1 MCAVSA
7 RPGRR
12 TRTLGGMLSVQAPP
26 LAQTDARPA
35 IVRVACRRSRP
46 AAQCGYL
53 RVPLDRRHPDGR
65 KIGIYFERYLRM
77 DRAGPQTATVLSIEG
92 GPGFS
97 TTADRA
103 ARLQLWRPISAH
115 RDLLLVDLRG
125 TGRSGAL
132 NCPAFRRHIL
142 PYVVRAGRC
151 AAQLGRKR
159 DFYDTSQSVQDLR
172 AVVAALGIHRLD
184 VYGDSYGSYAAQ
196 AFAIRYPGLLRSLVL
211 DGTYQLPGSDPALA
225 DIAGSTQ
232 SSLRLAC
239 ERRPRCPAGRHP
251 LPLLGRLLRQV
262 RRHPIV
268 GVAPDADGT
277 MTHVKAD
284 PDTLGQL
291 VQSGFYYQ
299 GVWRDIFAATRSAFA
314 GDTRPL
320 LRLVAETE
328 TLDGPNGDPHEF
340 TESLYLSVICHD
352 YPELWPAGT
361 PVWQREGFIRS
372 ALASYPP
379 GTFAPFTAKEWT
391 GLDYEGAL
399 ACLNWPPAAFSD
411 PPVSPTAPYP
421 HVPTLILNGDL
432 DNITPLAD
440 ARVVASRF
448 PESTLVVMQNSGHV
462 TALLDQNDCA
472 SVLYERFVSDLSP
485 GDTSCARRTP
495 EVRVVP
501 RFPLSLSGMAPALPS
516 PGDQSTLRDRR
527 IAAASA
533 AAVADVLQRWW
544 ANLSGSGVGLRGGAW
559 SYSGANLTTFAL
571 HNVAFVPG
579 VKVSGTVHWNY
590 STGRVRATVV
600 TRTGGMVERLRMAWS
615 LQVRAARG
623 RLVGSEG
630 GRALH
635 LHMLAP

>member
-1 MCAVSA
+1 
-7 RPGRR
+7 
-12 TRTLGGMLSVQAPP
+12 MLSVQATPP
-26 LAQTDARPA
+26 AQASARPA
-35 IVRVACRRSRP
+35 IIRAACPRSRP
-46 AAQCGYL
+46 AAECGFL
-53 RVPLDRRHPDGR
+53 LVPLDRRHPDGR
-65 KIGIYFERYLRM
+65 RIRIYFEHYFRTE
-77 DRAGPQTATVLSIEG
+77 RAGRRASTVLSIEG

-132 NCPAFRRHIL
+132 NCRAFRHHIL

-151 AAQLGRKR
+151 AAQIGPKR
-159 DFYDTSQSVQDLR
+159 DDYDTSQSVQDLR
-172 AVVAALGIHRLD
+172 AVVGALGMHRLD

-211 DGTYQLPGSDPALA
+211 DGTYQLPGSDPAFADLA
-225 DIAGSTQ
+225 QSTQ

-239 ERRPRCPAGRHP
+239 ERRPGCPAGRHP
-251 LPLLGRLLRQV
+251 LALLGRLLRQV
-262 RRHPIV
+262 RRHPIA
-268 GVAPDADGT
+268 GTAPDADGT
-277 MTHVKAD
+277 MTRVKAD

-299 GVWRDIFAATRSAFA
+299 GVWRDIFAATRSAFT

-328 TLDGPNGDPHEF
+328 TTDGPNGDPRAF

-352 YPELWPAGT
+352 YPQMWPMGT
-361 PVWQREGFIRS
+361 PVSQRGPFVAS
-372 ALASYPP
+372 ALAAYPP
-379 GTFAPFTAKEWT
+379 GTFAPFRAREWT

-399 ACLNWPPAAFSD
+399 ACLSWPPAAFPD
-411 PPVSPTAPYP
+411 PPVPPSAPYP

-448 PESTLVVMQNSGHV
+448 PASTFVVMQNSGHV

-472 SVLYERFVSDLSP
+472 APIYERFVRDLRP
-485 GDTSCARRTP
+485 GDTSCAHRTP

-501 RFPLSLSGMAPALPS
+501 RFPLSLAGMVPAHRS
-516 PGDQSTLRDRR
+516 PGDGSTLTDRR

-544 ANLSGSGVGLRGGAW
+544 ANVSGSGVGLRGGRW
-559 SYSGANLTTFAL
+559 SYSGGDLTTFTL
-571 HNVAFVPG
+571 HDVAFVPG
-579 VKVSGTVHWNY
+579 VKVSGTVTWRY
-590 STGRVRATVV
+590 STGRVRADVV
-600 TRTGGMVERLRMAWS
+600 THAGGEVERLRMAWS
-615 LQVRAARG
+615 LQVRVARG
-623 RLVGSEG
+623 RLTGTAG
-630 GRALH
+630 GRTLR

>member
-1 MCAVSA
+1 
-7 RPGRR
+7 
-12 TRTLGGMLSVQAPP
+12 MLSVQATPAAHVNP
-26 LAQTDARPA
+26 RPA
-35 IVRVACRRSRP
+35 IIRAACPRSRP
-46 AAQCGYL
+46 AAECGFV
-53 RVPLDRRHPDGR
+53 RVPLDRRHPGGR
-65 KIGIYFERYLRM
+65 QIRIYFEHYF
-77 DRAGPQTATVLSIEG
+77 RARRSGPRTSTVLSIEG

-103 ARLQLWRPISAH
+103 ARLQLWRPVSAR

-132 NCPAFRRHIL
+132 NCRAFRHHIL
-142 PYVVRAGRC
+142 PYIVRAGRC
-151 AAQLGRKR
+151 AAQLGPKR
-159 DFYDTSQSVQDLR
+159 DDYDTSQSVQDLK
-172 AVVAALGIHRLD
+172 AVVDALGMHRLD

-225 DIAGSTQ
+225 DLAGSTQ
-232 SSLRLAC
+232 SALRLAC
-239 ERRPRCPAGRHP
+239 ERRSGCPAGRHP
-251 LPLLGRLLRQV
+251 LALLGRLLRTV
-262 RRHPIV
+262 RRHPIA
-268 GVAPDADGT
+268 GTAPDADGT
-277 MTHVKAD
+277 MTHVRAD
-284 PDTLGQL
+284 PDTLAQL

-299 GVWRDIFAATRSAFA
+299 GVWRDIFAATRSALA

-328 TLDGPNGDPHEF
+328 TTDGPNGDPRQF

-352 YPELWPAGT
+352 YPQLWPTGT
-361 PVWQREGFIRS
+361 PVSQRGPFVAA

-379 GTFAPFTAKEWT
+379 GAFAPFTAGEWT

-399 ACLNWPPAAFSD
+399 ACRNWPPAAFPD
-411 PPVSPTAPYP
+411 PPVPPSAPYP

-440 ARVVASRF
+440 ARIVASRF
-448 PESTLVVMQNSGHV
+448 PDSTLVVMQNSGHV

-472 SVLYERFVSDLSP
+472 APIYERFVRDLNP

-501 RFPLSLSGMAPALPS
+501 KFPLSLAATAPVHRS
-516 PGDQSTLRDRR
+516 PGDRSTPTDRR
-527 IAAASA
+527 IAAAGA

-544 ANLSGSGVGLRGGAW
+544 ANVSGSGVGLRGGRW
-559 SYSGANLTTFAL
+559 SYSGGDLTTFTLHDVAL
-571 HNVAFVPG
+571 VPG
-579 VKVSGTVHWNY
+579 VKVSGTVRWRY
-590 STGRVRATVV
+590 STGRVRANVV
-600 TRTGGMVERLRMAWS
+600 TRAAGEVERLHMAWS
-615 LQVRAARG
+615 LQVRAAGGWLRG
-623 RLVGSEG
+623 TAG
-630 GRALH
+630 GRRLR

>member
-1 MCAVSA
+1 
-7 RPGRR
+7 
-12 TRTLGGMLSVQAPP
+12 MLSVQATPP
-26 LAQTDARPA
+26 AQVSVRPA
-35 IVRVACRRSRP
+35 VIRAACPRSRP
-46 AAQCGYL
+46 AAECGFL
-53 RVPLDRRHPDGR
+53 LVPLDRRHPDGR
-65 KIGIYFERYLRM
+65 TIRIYFEHDFRTDASAPR
-77 DRAGPQTATVLSIEG
+77 TSTVLSIEG

-132 NCPAFRRHIL
+132 NCRAFRHHIL

-151 AAQLGRKR
+151 AAQIGPKR
-159 DFYDTSQSVQDLR
+159 DDYDTSQSVQDLK
-172 AVVAALGIHRLD
+172 AVVDALGLHRLD

-211 DGTYQLPGSDPALA
+211 DGTYQLPGSDPAFADLA
-225 DIAGSTQ
+225 QSTQ

-239 ERRPRCPAGRHP
+239 ERRPGCPAGRHP
-251 LPLLGRLLRQV
+251 LALVGRLLRQV

-268 GVAPDADGT
+268 GTAPDADGT
-277 MTHVKAD
+277 MTRVEAD

-328 TLDGPNGDPHEF
+328 TTDGPNGDPREF

-352 YPELWPAGT
+352 YPEMWPMGT
-361 PVWQREGFIRS
+361 PVSQRGPFIAS

-399 ACLNWPPAAFSD
+399 ACLNWPPAAFPD

-448 PESTLVVMQNSGHV
+448 PDSTLVVMQNSGHV

-472 SVLYERFVSDLSP
+472 APIYERFVRDLTP
-485 GDTSCARRTP
+485 GDTSCAGRTP

-501 RFPLSLSGMAPALPS
+501 RFPLTLAGMAPAHAS
-516 PGDQSTLRDRR
+516 PGDESTLTDRR
-527 IAAASA
+527 IAAAGA
-533 AAVADVLQRWW
+533 AAVADALQRWW
-544 ANLSGSGVGLRGGAW
+544 ANLSGSGVGLRGGRW
-559 SYSGANLTTFAL
+559 SYSGGDLTTFTL
-571 HNVAFVPG
+571 HDVAFVPG
-579 VKVSGTVHWNY
+579 VKVSGTVTWRY
-590 STGRVRATVV
+590 STGRVRANVV
-600 TRTGGMVERLRMAWS
+600 THAGGEVERLHMAWS

-623 RLVGSEG
+623 RLTGTAG
-630 GRALH
+630 GRTLR